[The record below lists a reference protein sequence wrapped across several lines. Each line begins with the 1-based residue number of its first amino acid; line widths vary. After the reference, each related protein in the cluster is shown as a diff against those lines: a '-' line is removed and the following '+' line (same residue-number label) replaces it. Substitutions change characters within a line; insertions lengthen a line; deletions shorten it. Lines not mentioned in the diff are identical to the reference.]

1 MNEIVEKAF
10 SNLDMLVPPP
20 LKELGGLLADQAK
33 MFRYKNQLRLISN
46 VEKIHKK
53 RGVTPRKI
61 PLKLAYNL
69 IDEASWEEDE
79 NLVNMWSQLLANA
92 TDSKNPIDFHNVL
105 VKILSELSSQEASLL
120 SKVISEEGKT
130 QHLFPGNLNTML
142 GKDSK
147 DSQGRIIANNLERLG
162 ILQSQRTDKLKGV
175 GALRA
180 NYYVLTDLGRLFIN
194 ECTCRPFNSP
204 E

>member
-10 SNLDMLVPPP
+10 SYLDLLVTPP

-53 RGVTPRKI
+53 RGIAPRKI

-92 TDSKNPIDFHNVL
+92 TDSKNPINFHNVF

-120 SKVISEEGKT
+120 SKFISEEGKT
-130 QHLFPGNLNTML
+130 QYLFPGNLNSML
-142 GKDSK
+142 GKDSN

-162 ILQSQRTDKLKGV
+162 ILQSQRTNSLKGI

-180 NYYVLTDLGRLFIN
+180 NYYILTDLGRLFIK
-194 ECTCRPFNSP
+194 ECSSRPI
-204 E
+204 

>member
-10 SNLDMLVPPP
+10 SYLDMLVTPP

-33 MFRYKNQLRLISN
+33 MFRYKNQLRLITN

-53 RGVTPRKI
+53 RGITPRTI
-61 PLKLAYNL
+61 SLKLAYNL

-92 TDSKNPIDFHNVL
+92 TDSKNPIDFHNVF

-120 SKVISEEGKT
+120 STFIIEEDKT

-142 GKDSK
+142 GKDSN

-162 ILQSQRTDKLKGV
+162 ILQSQRTDKLKGIGV
-175 GALRA
+175 LRA

-194 ECTCRPFNSP
+194 ECTSKDF
-204 E
+204 